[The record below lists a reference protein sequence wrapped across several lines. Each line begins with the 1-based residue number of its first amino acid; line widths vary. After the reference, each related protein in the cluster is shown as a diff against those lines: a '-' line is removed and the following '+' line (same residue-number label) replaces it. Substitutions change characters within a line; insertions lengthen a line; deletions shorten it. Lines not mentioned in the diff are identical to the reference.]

1 MAIALSLYFRANR
14 KTMKA
19 LTMQKIVII
28 GAGRVA
34 VNLSNSIQRKGY
46 QIIEVCNRSES
57 AGRYLAVKLNAKYVR
72 KPERVS
78 PDAGLYII
86 AVSDSAI
93 PSIAERLRTGDH
105 MVVHTSGSADME
117 VLEGGIIKLRSHISS
132 SDIYIQKDA
141 NFTGC
146 ASLHLSQF
154 YGEHC
159 PPQIFRIF
167 TVK

>member
-1 MAIALSLYFRANR
+1 MAIALSLYFCVNR

-19 LTMQKIVII
+19 LTIQKIVII

-34 VNLSNSIQRKGY
+34 VNLSNSIHRKGY

-57 AGRYLAVKLNAKYVR
+57 AGRYLAGKLNAKYVR

-93 PSIAERLRTGDH
+93 PSIA
-105 MVVHTSGSADME
+105 
-117 VLEGGIIKLRSHISS
+117 
-132 SDIYIQKDA
+132 
-141 NFTGC
+141 
-146 ASLHLSQF
+146 
-154 YGEHC
+154 
-159 PPQIFRIF
+159 
-167 TVK
+167 